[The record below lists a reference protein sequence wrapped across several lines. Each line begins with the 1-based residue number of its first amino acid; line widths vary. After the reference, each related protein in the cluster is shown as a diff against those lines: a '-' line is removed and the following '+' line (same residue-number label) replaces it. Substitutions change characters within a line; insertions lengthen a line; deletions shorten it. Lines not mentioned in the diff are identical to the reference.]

1 MFNISRGSEWRRW
14 EPHIHA
20 PGTVLNDQF
29 KGNWDAYLSALES
42 QTPEIEVIGVTDY
55 YVTDTY
61 EKLQEYKKA
70 GRLPGVSLLF
80 PNIEMRLLVGP
91 KRSPVNVHLL
101 VSPEDS
107 NHLAEVNRILKRLTF
122 KALGDEFDCTREELI
137 KLGKCSKQNIIHEGA
152 ALKRGIEQIKVDFD
166 KLRDAIYDSKWA
178 KDNILIA
185 VPGGSNDGASSMQ
198 GAYDVVRE
206 EIEKFAHIIFSGN
219 PADRKFWIGQG
230 DRTIEYLREHYGGG
244 KPCLHGSDAHELQFV
259 GRPDGN
265 RFCWIKGDVTF
276 DALRHACINPEGR
289 AYIGE
294 HPPHSA
300 TPSQVISHVKI
311 DNARWA
317 STPEI
322 PLNPGLVA
330 IIGARGSG
338 KTALADVIA
347 AGCDAVAHNNQHA
360 DRQSFL
366 ARAHKLLGEAK
377 TTLTWGDDD
386 ITTRR
391 LDGSDANDGVPFQRA
406 QYLSQQFVEELCSAT
421 DISDNTGISDKLVK
435 EVERVIFKS
444 HSQDVHDKASNFA
457 ELRDQETALFR
468 QARKRESEAIVR
480 ISEHI
485 AAEMEKE
492 NLIANLSAQIK
503 GKKKLIDGYVSDRA
517 KFAVKGTQEQIDK
530 HARLSK
536 AAQDIMD
543 KIQGYESR
551 IRTLVALQGEVK
563 SMRDTG
569 APEMLRDIQARHPKS
584 GLSDEQWGAF
594 SLVYKGD
601 VDEILANSI
610 TLAENAI
617 RELKGASLSPDDA
630 VAPISSDT
638 DISKLPLAP
647 IVAEMK
653 RLDEL
658 FGADKIAQKKLT
670 ALTDRIKQEN
680 SALRATE
687 ALLIDAKGANA
698 RRNKLQAERNAIYER
713 IFKEII
719 SEQLALDNLYK
730 PLAERLT
737 ASSGTLAKLKF
748 SVNRNADIEVWGAFA
763 EKHLL
768 DLRRSGP
775 FQGRGSL
782 IDAATQTLKPA
793 WETGNASGIR
803 AAMENFIKEYSKD
816 LLSHALLRDPAQQ
829 DEFRDWSKRFAHWL
843 FGTDHITVRYEMSY
857 NGIDIRKLSP
867 GMRGIVLLL
876 LYLELDDSD
885 DRPLIIDQPEENL
898 DPKSVFNEL
907 VDLFVAA
914 KAKRQ
919 VIIVTHN
926 ANLVVNTDADQV
938 IVAEADPRTSEGL
951 PSIRYTAGGLENA
964 DIRKAVCDILEG
976 GEAAFHERARRL
988 HVRLE

>member
-1 MFNISRGSEWRRW
+1 MINISRGSEWRRW

-20 PGTVLNDQF
+20 PGTVLNNQF
-29 KGNWDAYLSALES
+29 KRGWDAYLEALNN
-42 QTPEIEVIGVTDY
+42 QTPKIEAVAVTDY

-70 GRLPGVSLLF
+70 GRLPEIPLLF
-80 PNIEMRLLVGP
+80 PNIEMRLTVSS
-91 KRSPVNVHLL
+91 KKSPVNMHLL
-101 VSPEDS
+101 VNPEDPD
-107 NHLAEVNRILKRLTF
+107 HLPKVKGLLELLTF
-122 KALGDEFDCTREELI
+122 EWLNETFNCTREGLI
-137 KLGKCSKQNIIHEGA
+137 NLGKHDTTITDEIA
-152 ALKRGIEQIKVDFD
+152 ALKHGVDQFKVDF
-166 KLRDAIYDSKWA
+166 KQLRDVIGKSEWA
-178 KDNILIA
+178 RDNILIA
-185 VPGGSNDGASSMQ
+185 VSGGSNDGTSSMR
-198 GAYDVVRE
+198 GAYSSVRRG
-206 EIEKFAHIIFSGN
+206 IEKFADIVFSSN
-219 PADRKFWIGQG
+219 PTDREFWLGRG
-230 DRTIEYLREHYGGG
+230 KEPPKNLRKKYGGC
-244 KPCLHGSDAHELQFV
+244 KPCLHGSDAHKLKSV
-259 GRPDGN
+259 GQPDGN
-265 RFCWIKGDVTF
+265 RFCWIKGDLTF

-289 AYIGE
+289 TYVGE
-294 HPPHSA
+294 QPPHSA

-311 DNARWA
+311 NNAQWA
-317 STPEI
+317 GTPEI

-347 AGCDAVAHNNQHA
+347 AGCDVVTHDSQHA
-360 DRQSFL
+360 GRQSFL
-366 ARAHKLLGEAK
+366 ARARPLLGEAE
-377 TTLTWGDDD
+377 TTLTWGNDE

-406 QYLSQQFVEELCSAT
+406 QYLSQQFVEELCSDT
-421 DISDNTGISDKLVK
+421 GTSSDLVK
-435 EVERVIFKS
+435 EIERVIFKS
-444 HSQDVHDKASNFA
+444 HSQDVHDKAPNFA
-457 ELRDQETALFR
+457 ELRDQKTALFR
-468 QARKRESEAIVR
+468 QARKRESEAIGR

-503 GKKKLIDGYVSDRA
+503 GKKKLIEGYVSGRA

-551 IRTLVALQGEVK
+551 IRALVTLQGEVK
-563 SMRDTG
+563 SMRDIG
-569 APEMLRDIQARHPKS
+569 SPEMLREVRARHPNS
-584 GLSDEQWGAF
+584 GLSDEQWGEF

-617 RELKGASLSPDDA
+617 RELKGDSLSPDDA

-638 DISKLPLAP
+638 DISKLSLAP

-793 WETGNASGIR
+793 WETGNASEIR
-803 AAMENFIKEYSKD
+803 SAMKDFIDEYSKG
-816 LLSHALLRDPAQQ
+816 LLSHALCDRAQQ

-876 LYLELDDSD
+876 LYLDLDDSD

-907 VDLFVAA
+907 VNLFIAA